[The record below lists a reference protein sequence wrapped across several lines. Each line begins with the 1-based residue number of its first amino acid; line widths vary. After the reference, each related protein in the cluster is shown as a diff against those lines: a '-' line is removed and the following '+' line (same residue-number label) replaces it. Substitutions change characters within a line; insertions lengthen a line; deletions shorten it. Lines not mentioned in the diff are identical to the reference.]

1 MNLLRSLALLSIL
14 LVGSFA
20 PAQTR
25 TIETVMGPVEVPLE
39 PQRVVTLDI
48 GELDAA
54 LILGVKPVGSVT
66 TFADGRFPEYLSKQT
81 AGIEVVGT
89 IGEPSLE
96 KITAL
101 EPDLILS
108 NKIRNESTFEQL
120 SAIAPTV
127 FAEELGAGWQDSV
140 DLYADA
146 LGKAEEGERVVADY
160 HARLEAL
167 NEGMGE
173 RADTLTVSMIRF
185 LSGDTARVYQ
195 TGSYIGRI
203 LEDAGLM
210 RPPSQ
215 GLTDET
221 WTELNKE
228 LLGDADGDLIFYGV
242 YGQDAETPLADFESD
257 PLWSTLSAVQNGKVF
272 RVPDEY
278 WYVAL
283 GYGAANRVIDDLEGY
298 LLDDTLSSGTR
309 FGDTLFFNTVQE
321 AN

>member
-1 MNLLRSLALLSIL
+1 MNCLRSLVLLAIL

-20 PAQTR
+20 LAQTR
-25 TIETVMGPVEVPLE
+25 TVETVMGPVQVPLE
-39 PQRVVTLDI
+39 PKRVVTLDI

-54 LILGVKPVGSVT
+54 LVLGVKPVGSVT
-66 TFADGRFPEYLSKQT
+66 TFADGRFPEYLGNQT
-81 AGIEVVGT
+81 KGIEIVGT

-96 KITAL
+96 GIAAL

-108 NKIRNESTFEQL
+108 NKIRNESTYDQL

-127 FAEELGAGWQDSV
+127 FAEELGAGWQDAF
-140 DLYADA
+140 DLYAEA
-146 LGKAEEGERVVADY
+146 LGKSEEGEKVVADY
-160 HARLEAL
+160 HARLATL
-167 NEGMGE
+167 NERMGG

-185 LSGDTARVYQ
+185 LSGDTARIYQ

-203 LEDAGLM
+203 LQDAGLE
-210 RPPSQ
+210 RPESQ
-215 GLTDET
+215 ELTDET

-242 YGQDAETPLADFESD
+242 YGQDAETPLGDFESD
-257 PLWSTLSAVQNGKVF
+257 PLWSTLGAVQNEQVF

-283 GYGAANRVIDDLEGY
+283 GYGAADRVIDDLERY
-298 LLDDTLSSGTR
+298 LLTDDAARAAPSPAMVTPTGGKR
-309 FGDTLFFNTVQE
+309 
-321 AN
+321 

>member
-1 MNLLRSLALLSIL
+1 MKRNLPLLALFALTL
-14 LVGSFA
+14 PALTSFA
-20 PAQTR
+20 LAQTR
-25 TIETVMGPVEVPLE
+25 TVETVMGPVEVPLE
-39 PQRVVTLDI
+39 PKRVVTLDI

-66 TFADGRFPEYLSKQT
+66 TFSDGKFPEYLEGQT
-81 AGIEVVGT
+81 EGIEVVGT

-96 KITAL
+96 GITAL

-108 NKIRNESTFEQL
+108 NLLRNESTYEQL

-127 FAEELGAGWQDSV
+127 FAEELGAGWQDSF
-140 DLYADA
+140 DLYAEA
-146 LGKAEEGERVVADY
+146 LGKVEEGEKVVADY

-173 RADTLTVSMIRF
+173 RADTLSVSMIRF
-185 LSGDTARVYQ
+185 LTGDTARVYQ

-203 LEDAGLM
+203 LQDAGLK
-210 RPPSQ
+210 RPESQ

-228 LLGDADGDLIFYGV
+228 LLGDADGDIIFYGV
-242 YGQDAETPLADFESD
+242 YGQDEETPLADFESD
-257 PLWSTLSAVQNGKVF
+257 PLWRTLSAVQSGQVF

-283 GYGAANRVIDDLEGY
+283 GYGAANRVIDDLERY
-298 LLDDTLSSGTR
+298 LLTDAAQG
-309 FGDTLFFNTVQE
+309 E
-321 AN
+321 E